1 VSSLLQGSVR
11 FAKLGFENV
20 SVVVVKELGSG
31 LPWMKPPFS
40 RKERAV
46 RSRALAKAHELA
58 VAAGMAKGEDPLRS
72 HGTKEN
78 SGKVGEKEVVPEG
91 LVGGQIGAS
100 KKTEGRPSKPFER
113 SGWADTGGALPDSED
128 GKCISEEKLP
138 NNLLA
143 NEASCTEV
151 SPPGAKSSLGESS
164 SSTRRKASKYSPGH
178 GAARAGTPLEDEVPR
193 WERDHAGRKV
203 RHPTFNPPPG
213 IELTPGTAVLFPG
226 PDSVDLLDAAEF
238 WGLAVHCSPFSPAV
252 AGSGGPMSVA
262 PEGVG
267 TSAGSPEAVSLPSGG
282 DVESVPATRA
292 GLEGRKE
299 SQSCGSSENK
309 LGESSAGGAQAVERP
324 VTELG
329 VLGDQSGHP
338 TEVTDSRVTLGDVTE
353 QLGAASLGDSDAVL
367 SSGRPSKFATN
378 PPNSGVRTA
387 ATTEPVIAKSQNPGS
402 LLAENS
408 TPAPNDSQNPSAL
421 PAEAPNPASS
431 NPQNPVAFP
440 AEPPDQLILIDG
452 TWSKATRVYYEHG
465 WLHSLPQYKL
475 PLGKRT
481 SRYKN
486 LRKEPKKEYLS
497 TLESGAWALQ
507 LIEPGL
513 VEEIEGVLDSFGE
526 MIKRQAEYQAEAVRQ
541 GRCRKMPDA

>member
-1 VSSLLQGSVR
+1 MSSLLQGSVR

-40 RKERAV
+40 RKERAA
-46 RSRALAKAHELA
+46 RARALAEANELA
-58 VAAGMAKGEDPLRS
+58 VAAEKAKGDDPRLS
-72 HGTKEN
+72 DGVDKN
-78 SGKVGEKEVVPEG
+78 SGNGGGRGVVPEG
-91 LVGGQIGAS
+91 LAGKRIGAS
-100 KKTEGRPSKPFER
+100 DMREGRPSELVKC
-113 SGWADTGGALPDSED
+113 SSWANTGGTLPDSED
-128 GKCISEEKLP
+128 GKYVSEDKSP
-138 NNLLA
+138 N
-143 NEASCTEV
+143 NEASSTEA

-164 SSTRRKASKYSPGH
+164 SPTPRKASKHSPGH
-178 GAARAGTPLEDEVPR
+178 GAAQAGTPLEDEVPR

-203 RHPTFNPPPG
+203 RHPTFHPPPG

-252 AGSGGPMSVA
+252 AGSGGPMSA
-262 PEGVG
+262 TPQGVG
-267 TSAGSPEAVSLPSGG
+267 TSAGSPEAVLLPSGG
-282 DVESVPATRA
+282 NVEPFPTTRA

-299 SQSCGSSENK
+299 SPDCGSSENK
-309 LGESSAGGAQAVERP
+309 LGESSAGGAQAAERP

-329 VLGDQSGHP
+329 VPVDQSGQP
-338 TEVTDSRVTLGDVTE
+338 TGITDSRVTLGDVTE
-353 QLGAASLGDSDAVL
+353 QLGAASLGDSDCV
-367 SSGRPSKFATN
+367 SSNGRPSQFATN

-387 ATTEPVIAKSQNPGS
+387 ATTEPVIAKPQNPGS
-402 LLAENS
+402 LPVE
-408 TPAPNDSQNPSAL
+408 TPKPASNVPQNPSAF
-421 PAEAPNPASS
+421 PAETPNPASS

-541 GRCRKMPDA
+541 GRCRKMPDQ